1 MTNKIIKFIN
11 PSKQYTIFNSV
22 DIIEKDPLPE
32 NVSLE
37 QVIYK
42 IENILPRYMF
52 HGIDVVY
59 IGYFQELADRQANA
73 MYKDGALYLTNEQS
87 SNDDIIDDIVHE
99 IAHAL
104 EEKYGAEIYADNS
117 VESEFLMK
125 RKKLES
131 ILRNHGV
138 DTSGYNFLQ
147 TAYTKEFDEY
157 LYLNVGY
164 AKLNTLSQGLFS
176 SAYGITSLREYFANG
191 FEEFYLGNRRYLSK
205 TCPKLYNKVNELNSL
220 GEQYV

>member
-176 SAYGITSLREYFANG
+176 SAYGITSLREYFATG
-191 FEEFYLGNRRYLSK
+191 FTDFFMNKSGNDLRSVS
-205 TCPKLYNKVNELNSL
+205 PVLYNKLRSL
-220 GEQYV
+220 SLSDIDK